1 VFVITRE
8 GISVIIQD
16 LHLRNMAAVSGMA
29 ASIRSATENDVF
41 DLAGHDAVNIIQTIK
56 DAFSTPFALPNM
68 IRITF
73 IVGAG
78 KLSRQKYDDKAM
90 LTLTQTLK
98 MLDYVEDRGASCV
111 NECGG
116 CYKTQHDTG
125 KNLFTVVVFPR
136 LAGQQNDDDDDGCG
150 GVTAAASSSEYSIP
164 IPLVEGTAVH
174 TILLATE
181 DYFQRMSPSI
191 CPSWSEKKMCSDV
204 LNLAVETVQAMDAKL
219 ISGLPLTDH
228 ENSFYDAVGG
238 VESIRIKIEFLKKLI
253 IEQVESGA
261 LTQSELNRLLQ
272 QVDEK
277 ISSLNVDIDTAMQNS
292 QEKKASKLTIQK
304 ENAESRK
311 RMLKSHKGKVPH
323 ALKHEAQIMKLRKQL
338 HPLLKLEK
346 ETKGKL
352 LSIKETKEL
361 AMKDELLEEI
371 SKLEESSRGW
381 FEEDDTFEV
390 RLGACRKKQLMP
402 ATSSKATP
410 TGSGGK
416 GRTSGTGSQTM
427 IKTTAWLTPGN
438 ALEKKAAVAGKSKS
452 KTNGSVFAA
461 MMIDSDSDSD

>member
-1 VFVITRE
+1 
-8 GISVIIQD
+8 
-16 LHLRNMAAVSGMA
+16 MA
-29 ASIRSATENDVF
+29 ASIRAATDNEIF
-41 DLAGHDAVNIIQTIK
+41 DLAGYDASNIIQTIK
-56 DAFSTPFALPNM
+56 DAFSTSFAIPNM

-90 LTLTQTLK
+90 ITLTQTLK
-98 MLDYVEDRGASCV
+98 MMDYVEDRGASCV
-111 NECGG
+111 KECGG

-136 LAGQQNDDDDDGCG
+136 LGGQPNDDDGGG
-150 GVTAAASSSEYSIP
+150 GVIAVASSSEYSIP

-174 TILLATE
+174 TILLASE
-181 DYFQRMSPSI
+181 DYSQKMSPSI
-191 CPSWSEKKMCSDV
+191 CPSWSEKKMCSEV

-228 ENSFYDAVGG
+228 ENSFYNAVGG
-238 VESIRIKIEFLKKLI
+238 VESIRTKIGFLKKLI
-253 IEQVESGA
+253 VEQVESGS

-277 ISSLNVDIDTAMQNS
+277 ISCLNVDIDKAMQNS
-292 QEKKASKLTIQK
+292 QEKKASKLSTQK

-311 RMLKSHKGKVPH
+311 RMLESHKAKAPH
-323 ALKHEAQIMKLRKQL
+323 ALKHEVQIMKLRKQL
-338 HPLLKLEK
+338 QPLLKLEN

-361 AMKDELLEEI
+361 AVKDELLEEI
-371 SKLEESSRGW
+371 SKLEESSQGW
-381 FEEDDTFEV
+381 FEDDDTFKV
-390 RLGACRKKQLMP
+390 RLEACQKKQLLS
-402 ATSSKATP
+402 ATSSSKATP
-410 TGSGGK
+410 NGGGGK
-416 GRTSGTGSQTM
+416 GSTSGMGSRTM
-427 IKTTAWLTPGN
+427 MKTAAWLTPGN
-438 ALEKKAAVAGKSKS
+438 ALGKKATVGVKSNS
-452 KTNGSVFAA
+452 KTNGGVFAA

>member
-1 VFVITRE
+1 
-8 GISVIIQD
+8 
-16 LHLRNMAAVSGMA
+16 MSGMA
-29 ASIRSATENDVF
+29 ASIRAATDNDVF
-41 DLAGHDAVNIIQTIK
+41 DLAGHDASNIIQTIK

-136 LAGQQNDDDDDGCG
+136 LAGQQNDDDG
-150 GVTAAASSSEYSIP
+150 GAGGGATAAAVSSSEYSIP

-181 DYFQRMSPSI
+181 DSFQKMSPSI
-191 CPSWSEKKMCSDV
+191 CPSWSEKKMCSEV

-238 VESIRIKIEFLKKLI
+238 VESIRMKIEFLKKLI
-253 IEQVESGA
+253 VEHVESGA

-277 ISSLNVDIDTAMQNS
+277 ISSLNIDIDTAMQNS
-292 QEKKASKLTIQK
+292 QEKKASKLMTQK

-311 RMLKSHKGKVPH
+311 RMLESHKAKAPH

-338 HPLLKLEK
+338 QPLLKLEK

-361 AMKDELLEEI
+361 AVKDELLAEI

-381 FEEDDTFEV
+381 FEEDDIFEM
-390 RLGACRKKQLMP
+390 RLEACRKRQLMP
-402 ATSSKATP
+402 ATSSSKATP
-410 TGSGGK
+410 TGGGGGK
-416 GRTSGTGSQTM
+416 GRTSGTGSRTM
-427 IKTTAWLTPGN
+427 MKTTAWLTPGN
-438 ALEKKAAVAGKSKS
+438 APRKKVAVASKS
-452 KTNGSVFAA
+452 KPKTNGGVFAA